1 MGRRRPGVAGQA
13 CNPGVHAA
21 TSAPEWAMPAAPARS
36 EPDPDPD
43 PPVQVDAQRS
53 RLRAHT
59 RSAPAAVLANVLA
72 AALLLWIL
80 AGVGAMPLRPAWLA
94 ALALVLLLRSALWW
108 RQRRVPVAPAA
119 QAGWINRYRAVIGLH
134 GVVWGAAAWL
144 PPDLGD
150 AQLQAALLMLL
161 LGLTFGAMT
170 LTLFDPPAALLF
182 AAGVGLPMAWR
193 LLTQPQPLPA
203 ATRVAGGVLALLL
216 IVWIVGARR
225 AGRDRLA
232 WAATRRAEAA
242 SAAGARTAQ
251 ELLRLIFEHAGQG
264 ISVFGPDLRL
274 RAWNTLALVNTG
286 ISADQVRVGMSL
298 REALLCLAQLG
309 EFGTVDPALEA
320 DRRLALLASK
330 QAGVT
335 RQVRQ
340 DGRRIEIHHN
350 PLPDGGLVLVHVDIT
365 ERLASQAVLAE
376 QQRMLALVLENT
388 EQGFWYIDN
397 DLRTTDANPAMC
409 RMLGVQR
416 APMIGRSIYDFV
428 DEANAEIFRL
438 HVRLRAQGQ
447 AEGYEIALQR
457 ADGSLVH
464 CFNNATPVFDDRGR
478 KTGALGLFLDISA
491 QKRAEQQIRRAG
503 DALAQKSRVLA
514 ATLDS
519 LSQGVLSVDAQG
531 RCNTWNQRF
540 IELLQIPE
548 GLMQQHPTLDELRQF
563 QLVHGHFGERL
574 ERLDEAGR
582 RNILGFAQG
591 DTRPVALRYQRTRG
605 DGCVLDVA
613 SHFAADGSL
622 VRTYTDVTT
631 AVQAQQTLRESEM
644 RFRTM
649 ADGAPALI
657 WLSGADGQQAW
668 FNQRWLD
675 YTGRTMDQALAGPW
689 LDHIHAQ
696 DLALCRD
703 QFASA
708 FEQRRPYT
716 LEFRLRRGDGH
727 WGWIADQGIPRF
739 AADGRFEGYISYG
752 WDITERKAAEAA
764 LLAAKDDAEAARE
777 QAERANRA
785 KSDFL
790 SRMSHELRTPM
801 NAILGFGQLLQ
812 ADTEQPLGPVQRQ
825 RVTELLRGGHHL
837 LVLINEVLD
846 IALIEGGN
854 LHLAL
859 ASVDVSALAQDCL
872 SLVEPVALTRGVVL
886 TMAVAVADAPAC
898 PAWADATRL
907 RQVLLNLLSN
917 AIKFNR
923 VGGQVLLA
931 CRHDGPDVLIEVADQ
946 GPGIAP
952 EQMPL
957 LFQAFER
964 LGMDGAIEGTG
975 IGLALSRHLVT
986 LMHGEIGVRSAPGEG
1001 SVFWVRLPGSAPASA
1016 VPLPP
1021 EAAGAAGA
1029 SRRRHSVLYIEDNDV
1044 NQLLMEGML
1053 AHRPG
1058 VDLRLASLPEEGLAL
1073 AAAQPPD
1080 LVLLDISL
1088 PGMDG
1093 FEVLRRLRQMP
1104 ALGAVPVIAV
1114 SANAMPADLEDAQ
1127 RAGFADYLTKPVHLP
1142 RLLDLVDRA
1151 LAALDGDPLASPP
1164 PPPPPPPPP
1173 GPVSS
1178 GGRPAARRSAQRT
1191 RPG

>member
-1 MGRRRPGVAGQA
+1 MPDETA
-13 CNPGVHAA
+13 CAV
-21 TSAPEWAMPAAPARS
+21 
-36 EPDPDPD
+36 PDPAQ
-43 PPVQVDAQRS
+43 PVQAAFQRS
-53 RLRAHT
+53 RLRAYR
-59 RSAPAAVLANVLA
+59 RSAPTAVLGNMLA
-72 AALLLWIL
+72 AALLLWSL
-80 AGVGAMPLRPAWLA
+80 ADVGATPLRPAWLGA
-94 ALALVLLLRSALWW
+94 LALALVLRSALWW
-108 RQRRVPVAPAA
+108 RQRAPIAPTA
-119 QAGWINRYRAVIGLH
+119 LQGWINRYRAVIGLQ
-134 GVVWGAAAWL
+134 GLVWGAVAWL
-144 PPDLGD
+144 PADLGD
-150 AQLQAALLMLL
+150 AQIQAALLFLL

-170 LTLFDPPAALLF
+170 LTFFDMTAALLF
-182 AAGVGLPMAWR
+182 AAGVTVPLAWR
-193 LLTQPQPLPA
+193 LVTLPQPLRPA
-203 ATRVAGGVLALLL
+203 TQVAGGVAALLL
-216 IVWIVGARR
+216 VMWIVGARR
-225 AGRDRLA
+225 INRDRLA

-242 SAAGARTAQ
+242 STAEARTAQ
-251 ELLRLIFEHAGQG
+251 DLLGLIFEHAGQG

-274 RAWNTLALVNTG
+274 RAWNTLTLVTTG
-286 ISADQVRVGMSL
+286 IPAEQVHVGLSL
-298 REALLCLAQLG
+298 REALLCLARQG
-309 EFGTVDPALEA
+309 EFGEVDPEHEA
-320 DRRLALLASK
+320 DRRLAVLSSRHAS
-330 QAGVT
+330 VT
-335 RQVRQ
+335 RQLRPN
-340 DGRRIEIHHN
+340 GRRIEIHHN

-388 EQGFWYIDN
+388 AQGFWYIDN
-397 DLRTTDANPAMC
+397 NQCTTDANPAMC
-409 RMLGVQR
+409 RMLGVRRDQI
-416 APMIGRSIYDFV
+416 IGRSIYDYV
-428 DEANAEIFRL
+428 DEANACIFRE
-438 HVRLRAQGQ
+438 HVQRRAEGQ
-447 AEGYEIALQR
+447 AEGYEIALRR
-457 ADGSLVH
+457 ADGSALH
-464 CFNNATPVFDDRGR
+464 CFNNATPVFDATGR
-478 KTGALGLFLDISA
+478 KTGALGLFSDISV

-503 DALAQKSRVLA
+503 DALAQKSQVLT

-519 LSQGVLSVDAQG
+519 LAQGVLSVDAQG
-531 RCNTWNQRF
+531 RCNTWNRRF
-540 IELLQIPE
+540 VELLQVPD

-574 ERLDEAGR
+574 ERLDDAGR

-591 DTRPVALRYQRTRG
+591 DTRPVALRYQRTRI
-605 DGCVLDVA
+605 DGCVLEVA

-622 VRTYTDVTT
+622 VRTYTDVTA
-631 AVQAQQTLRESEM
+631 AVQAQQALRESEM

-657 WLSGADGQQAW
+657 WLSGADGQQTW

-675 YTGRTMDQALAGPW
+675 YTGCSMDLALAGPW
-689 LDHIHAQ
+689 ADHIHAQ
-696 DLALCRD
+696 DLAYCRA
-703 QFASA
+703 QFELA

-716 LEFRLRRGDGH
+716 LEFRLRRADGD

-764 LLAAKDDAEAARE
+764 LRAAKDDADVARE

-859 ASVDVSALAQDCL
+859 SRVDVNALAHDCL
-872 SLVEPVALTRGVVL
+872 SLVQPVAQARGVML
-886 TMAVAVADAPAC
+886 AMAIADGPAC

-923 VGGQVLLA
+923 IGGQVRLA
-931 CRHDGPDVLIEVADQ
+931 CRNDGATVLIEVSDE

-952 EQMPL
+952 EQLPR

-986 LMHGEIGVRSAPGEG
+986 LMHGEIGVRSVPGDG
-1001 SVFWVRLPGSAPASA
+1001 SVFWVRLPVSDTASA
-1016 VPLPP
+1016 VPPP
-1021 EAAGAAGA
+1021 PQAADPAAP
-1029 SRRRHSVLYIEDNDV
+1029 SPRRHSVLYIEDNEV
-1044 NQLLMEGML
+1044 NQMLMEGML

-1058 VDLRLASLPEEGLAL
+1058 IDLRLASLPEEGLAL

-1080 LVLLDISL
+1080 LVLLDITL

-1093 FEVLRRLRQMP
+1093 FEVLRLLHEMP
-1104 ALGAVPVIAV
+1104 ALRTVPVIAV

-1127 RAGFADYLTKPVHLP
+1127 RAGFAAYLTKPVHLAQ
-1142 RLLDLVDRA
+1142 LLDLVDRT
-1151 LAALDGDPLASPP
+1151 LAAPHRA
-1164 PPPPPPPPP
+1164 
-1173 GPVSS
+1173 
-1178 GGRPAARRSAQRT
+1178 PAARD
-1191 RPG
+1191 

>member
-1 MGRRRPGVAGQA
+1 MR
-13 CNPGVHAA
+13 
-21 TSAPEWAMPAAPARS
+21 AAPARS
-36 EPDPDPD
+36 EPDLDL
-43 PPVQVDAQRS
+43 PVQLDAQRA
-53 RLRAHT
+53 RLAAHG
-59 RSAPAAVLANVLA
+59 RRAPAAVLANLMA

-80 AGVGAMPLRPAWLA
+80 AVVAATPLRPAWLG
-94 ALALVLLLRSALWW
+94 ALALALGLHSALWW
-108 RQRRVPVAPAA
+108 LQRRGPVAPAA
-119 QAGWINRYRAVIGLH
+119 QPGWINRYRVVIGLH
-134 GVVWGAAAWL
+134 GAVWGAAAWL
-144 PPDLGD
+144 PPSLGD
-150 AQLQAALLMLL
+150 AQLQAAMLFLL

-170 LTLFDPPAALLF
+170 LILFDLPAALLF
-182 AAGVGLPMAWR
+182 AAAVTLPLVWR
-193 LLTQPQPLPA
+193 LLAMPQPLPPATQVA
-203 ATRVAGGVLALLL
+203 AGVAALLL
-216 IVWIVGARR
+216 LMLIVVARR
-225 AGRDRLA
+225 ADRNRLA

-274 RAWNTLALVNTG
+274 RAWNTLMLVNTG
-286 ISADQVRVGMSL
+286 MPADQMHIGLSL
-298 REALLCLAQLG
+298 REGLLCLARLG
-309 EFGTVDPALEA
+309 EFGAVDPALET
-320 DRRLALLASK
+320 DRRLALLTSP
-330 QAGVT
+330 QARVT
-335 RQVRQ
+335 QQVRP
-340 DGRRIEIHHN
+340 DGRRIETHQN

-376 QQRMLALVLENT
+376 QQRMLALVLQNT

-397 DLRTTDANPAMC
+397 GLRTTDANPAMC
-409 RMLGVQR
+409 RMLGVERDQ
-416 APMIGRSIYDFV
+416 MIGRSIYDFV
-428 DEANAEIFRL
+428 DEANAAIFRE
-438 HVRLRAQGQ
+438 HVRLRTLGQ
-447 AEGYEIALQR
+447 AEGYEIALLR

-478 KTGALGLFLDISA
+478 KTGALGLFSDISA

-503 DALAQKSRVLA
+503 DALAQKSQVLA

-519 LSQGVLSVDAQG
+519 LSQGVLGVDAQG
-531 RCNTWNQRF
+531 RCNTWNRRF
-540 IELLQIPE
+540 TELLQIPE
-548 GLMQQHPTLDELRQF
+548 GLMQQQPTLDELRQF
-563 QLVHGHFGERL
+563 QLVHGHFGDRL

-582 RNILGFAQG
+582 RNILGFVQS
-591 DTRPVALRYQRTRG
+591 DTRPVALRYQRTRS
-605 DGCVLDVA
+605 DGCVLEVA

-622 VRTYTDVTT
+622 VRTYTDVTA
-631 AVQAQQTLRESEM
+631 AVQAQQALRESEM

-657 WLSGADGQQAW
+657 WLSGADGQQTW

-675 YTGRTMDQALAGPW
+675 YTGCALDQALTQPW
-689 LDHIHAQ
+689 SNHIHAQ
-696 DLALCRD
+696 DLASCRD
-703 QFASA
+703 RFASA
-708 FEQRRPYT
+708 FEQRRAYT
-716 LEFRLRRGDGH
+716 LEFRLRRVDGS

-752 WDITERKAAEAA
+752 WDITERKAAETA
-764 LLAAKDDAEAARE
+764 LRAAKDDAEAARE

-812 ADTEQPLGPVQRQ
+812 ADTEQPLGAVQQQ

-846 IALIEGGN
+846 IAMIEGGN

-859 ASVDVSALAQDCL
+859 VPVDVGALARDCL
-872 SLVEPVALTRGVVL
+872 SLVQPVAQVRGVVL
-886 TMAVAVADAPAC
+886 AMALLTADAPAC
-898 PAWADATRL
+898 LAWADATRL

-923 VGGQVLLA
+923 LGGQVRLA
-931 CRHDGPDVLIEVADQ
+931 CRSDAPDVLIEVADQ

-952 EQMPL
+952 DQLPR

-964 LGMDGAIEGTG
+964 LGVDGAIEGTG

-1001 SVFWVRLPGSAPASA
+1001 CVFWVRLPGSVAALPG
-1016 VPLPP
+1016 LPP
-1021 EAAGAAGA
+1021 PGVAGA
-1029 SRRRHSVLYIEDNDV
+1029 SEAPQRRHSVLYIEDNEV
-1044 NQLLMEGML
+1044 NRMLMEGML
-1053 AHRPG
+1053 GHRPG
-1058 VDLRLASLPEEGLAL
+1058 IDLHLASLPEEGLAL

-1093 FEVLRRLRQMP
+1093 FEVLRRLREMP
-1104 ALGAVPVIAV
+1104 AMRTVPVIAV

-1142 RLLDLVDRA
+1142 RLLDLVDRT
-1151 LAALDGDPLASPP
+1151 LAALG
-1164 PPPPPPPPP
+1164 
-1173 GPVSS
+1173 
-1178 GGRPAARRSAQRT
+1178 
-1191 RPG
+1191 

>member
-1 MGRRRPGVAGQA
+1 
-13 CNPGVHAA
+13 
-21 TSAPEWAMPAAPARS
+21 MPVETARS
-36 EPDPDPD
+36 GPDPL
-43 PPVQVDAQRS
+43 PPVQVDTRRS
-53 RLRAHT
+53 RLRAYR
-59 RSAPAAVLANVLA
+59 RSAPTAVLANLLA

-80 AGVGAMPLRPAWLA
+80 AGVGAATLRSAWLA
-94 ALALVLLLRSALWW
+94 ALALALVLRSALWW
-108 RQRRVPVAPAA
+108 RQQRAPIAPAA
-119 QAGWINRYRAVIGLH
+119 QQGWINRYRAVIGLQ
-134 GVVWGAAAWL
+134 GLVWGAVAWL
-144 PPDLGD
+144 PADLGD
-150 AQLQAALLMLL
+150 AQIQAALLFLL

-170 LTLFDPPAALLF
+170 LTFFDMTAALLF
-182 AAGVGLPMAWR
+182 AIGVTVPLAWR
-193 LLTQPQPLPA
+193 LVTLPLLPA
-203 ATRVAGGVLALLL
+203 TQVAGGVAALLL
-216 IVWIVGARR
+216 VMWIVSARR
-225 AGRDRLA
+225 INRDRLA

-242 SAAGARTAQ
+242 STADARTAQ
-251 ELLRLIFEHAGQG
+251 DLLRLIFEHAGQG

-274 RAWNTLALVNTG
+274 RAWNTLTLANTG
-286 ISADQVRVGMSL
+286 MPADQVHVGLSL
-298 REALLCLAQLG
+298 RECLLCLARQG
-309 EFGTVDPALEA
+309 EFGVVDPEREA
-320 DRRLALLASK
+320 DRRLAVLSSRHAS
-330 QAGVT
+330 VT
-335 RQVRQ
+335 RQLRPN
-340 DGRRIEIHHN
+340 GRRIEIHHN

-397 DLRTTDANPAMC
+397 DQCTTDANPAMC
-409 RMLGVQR
+409 RMLGVRRDQ
-416 APMIGRSIYDFV
+416 MIGRSIYDFV
-428 DEANAEIFRL
+428 DEANACIFRE
-438 HVRLRAQGQ
+438 HVRLRAKGQ
-447 AEGYEIALQR
+447 AEGYEIALRR
-457 ADGSLVH
+457 ADGSAVH
-464 CFNNATPVFDDRGR
+464 CFNNATPVFDDTGR
-478 KTGALGLFLDISA
+478 KTGALGLFSDISV

-503 DALAQKSRVLA
+503 DALAQKSQVLV
-514 ATLDS
+514 ATLDN
-519 LSQGVLSVDAQG
+519 LAQGVLSVDAQG
-531 RCNTWNQRF
+531 RCNTWNRRF

-548 GLMQQHPTLDELRQF
+548 GLMHEGRTLEDLRQF
-563 QLVHGHFGERL
+563 QLVQGHFGDRL
-574 ERLDEAGR
+574 ELLDDTGR
-582 RNILGFAQG
+582 RNVLGFVQG
-591 DTRPVALRYQRTRG
+591 DTRTVALRYQRTRS
-605 DGCVLDVA
+605 DGCVLEVA

-622 VRTYTDVTT
+622 VRTYTDVTA
-631 AVQAQQTLRESEM
+631 AVQAQRAMRESEM

-657 WLSGADGQQAW
+657 WLSGADGLQTW

-675 YTGRTMDQALAGPW
+675 YTGCSMDLALAGPW
-689 LDHIHAQ
+689 ADHIHAQ
-696 DLALCRD
+696 DLTYCRE
-703 QFASA
+703 QFELA
-708 FEQRRPYT
+708 FAQRRPYT
-716 LEFRLRRGDGH
+716 LEFRLRRADGD

-752 WDITERKAAEAA
+752 WDITERQAAEAA
-764 LLAAKDDAEAARE
+764 LRAAKDDADVARE

-859 ASVDVSALAQDCL
+859 ARVDVKALAHDCL
-872 SLVEPVALTRGVVL
+872 SLVQPVAQARSVVL
-886 TMAVAVADAPAC
+886 VMPIVDGPAC

-923 VGGQVLLA
+923 AGGLVRLA
-931 CRHDGPDVLIEVADQ
+931 CRNDGAEVLIEVSDQ

-952 EQMPL
+952 EQLPH

-964 LGMDGAIEGTG
+964 LGMDGAIEGAG

-986 LMHGEIGVRSAPGEG
+986 LMHGEIGVRSVPGEG
-1001 SVFWVRLPGSAPASA
+1001 SVFWVRLPASDTASA
-1016 VPLPP
+1016 VPPP
-1021 EAAGAAGA
+1021 PHAADAAA
-1029 SRRRHSVLYIEDNDV
+1029 PSPRRHSVLYIEDNEV
-1044 NQLLMEGML
+1044 NQMLMEGML

-1058 VDLRLASLPEEGLAL
+1058 IDLRLASLPEGGLAL

-1080 LVLLDISL
+1080 LVLLDITL

-1093 FEVLRRLRQMP
+1093 FEVLRRLREMP
-1104 ALGAVPVIAV
+1104 ALRAVPVIAV

-1142 RLLDLVDRA
+1142 RLLDLVDRT
-1151 LAALDGDPLASPP
+1151 LAGLD
-1164 PPPPPPPPP
+1164 
-1173 GPVSS
+1173 
-1178 GGRPAARRSAQRT
+1178 
-1191 RPG
+1191 

>member
-1 MGRRRPGVAGQA
+1 
-13 CNPGVHAA
+13 
-21 TSAPEWAMPAAPARS
+21 MPVAPARS
-36 EPDPDPD
+36 VPDPD
-43 PPVQVDAQRS
+43 PPEQADVQRA
-53 RLRAHT
+53 RLRAYR
-59 RSAPAAVLANVLA
+59 RSAPTAVLANLLV
-72 AALLLWIL
+72 AALLFWIL
-80 AGVGAMPLRPAWLA
+80 DGVAATPLRPAWLA
-94 ALALVLLLRSALWW
+94 ALALALVLRSALWW
-108 RQRRVPVAPAA
+108 HQRRARVAPAA
-119 QAGWINRYRAVIGLH
+119 QQGWINRYRVVVGLQ
-134 GVVWGAAAWL
+134 GLVWGAAAWL
-144 PPDLGD
+144 PADLGD
-150 AQLQAALLMLL
+150 AQLQAAMLFLL

-170 LTLFDPPAALLF
+170 LTLFDLYAALLF
-182 AAGVGLPMAWR
+182 AGGVAVPLAWR
-193 LLTQPQPLPA
+193 LLALPQPLPP
-203 ATRVAGGVLALLL
+203 ATHVAGGVAALLM
-216 IVWIVGARR
+216 VMWIVGARR
-225 AGRDRLA
+225 IDSARLA

-242 SAAGARTAQ
+242 SAAGARAAQ
-251 ELLRLIFEHAGQG
+251 ELLRLIFEYAGQG

-274 RAWNTLALVNTG
+274 RAWNTLALTNTG
-286 ISADQVRVGMSL
+286 LPADQVHVGLSL
-298 REALLCLAQLG
+298 REALLSLARMG
-309 EFGTVDPALEA
+309 EFGAVDAERET
-320 DRRLALLASK
+320 DRRLALLASPR
-330 QAGVT
+330 ASVT
-335 RQVRQ
+335 RQVRP

-365 ERLASQAVLAE
+365 ERLVSQAVLAE

-388 EQGFWYIDN
+388 GQGFWYIDN

-409 RMLGVQR
+409 RMLGVPRDQ
-416 APMIGRSIYDFV
+416 MIGRDIYDFV
-428 DEANAEIFRL
+428 DETNARIFRA
-438 HVRLRAQGQ
+438 HVRLRAEGQ
-447 AEGYEIALQR
+447 AEGYEIALLR

-478 KTGALGLFLDISA
+478 KTGALGLFSDISA
-491 QKRAEQQIRRAG
+491 QKHAEQQIRRAG
-503 DALAQKSRVLA
+503 DALAQKSQVLA

-519 LSQGVLSVDAQG
+519 LSQGVLSVDTQG

-548 GLMQQHPTLDELRQF
+548 ELMQQHPTLEALRQF

-574 ERLDEAGR
+574 ERLDDAGR

-591 DTRPVALRYQRTRG
+591 DTRPVALRYQRTRS

-622 VRTYTDVTT
+622 VRTYTDVTL
-631 AVQAQQTLRESEM
+631 AVQAQQALRESEM

-657 WLSGADGQQAW
+657 WLSGAEGLQIW

-675 YTGRTMDQALAGPW
+675 YTGCTMDQALAEPW
-689 LDHIHAQ
+689 SDHIHA
-696 DLALCRD
+696 DELDHCRD

-708 FEQRRPYT
+708 FAQRCAYT
-716 LEFRLRRGDGH
+716 LEFRLRRADGS

-764 LLAAKDDAEAARE
+764 LLAAKDEAEAARE

-859 ASVDVSALAQDCL
+859 ATVDVSVLAQDCL
-872 SLVEPVALTRGVVL
+872 SLVQPVAQARGVVL
-886 TMAVAVADAPAC
+886 TMAGEPAC
-898 PAWADATRL
+898 PAWADTTRL

-923 VGGQVLLA
+923 PGGQVQLA
-931 CRHDGPDVLIEVADQ
+931 CRSDGQQVLIEVTDQ

-952 EQMPL
+952 EQLPL

-964 LGMDGAIEGTG
+964 LGMDGAIEGAG

-986 LMHGEIGVRSAPGEG
+986 LMHGEIGVRSALGEG
-1001 SVFWVRLPGSAPASA
+1001 SVFWVRLPGSAATLAGP
-1016 VPLPP
+1016 PLPEP
-1021 EAAGAAGA
+1021 PGA
-1029 SRRRHSVLYIEDNDV
+1029 SGASQRRHTVLYIEDNEV
-1044 NQLLMEGML
+1044 NQMLMEGML

-1058 VDLRLASLPEEGLAL
+1058 IDLRLASLPEAGLAL

-1093 FEVLRRLRQMP
+1093 FEVLRRLREMP
-1104 ALGAVPVIAV
+1104 ALRAVPVIAV
-1114 SANAMPADLEDAQ
+1114 SANAMPADLDDAQ

-1142 RLLDLVDRA
+1142 RLLDLVDRT
-1151 LAALDGDPLASPP
+1151 LAGLG
-1164 PPPPPPPPP
+1164 
-1173 GPVSS
+1173 
-1178 GGRPAARRSAQRT
+1178 
-1191 RPG
+1191 